1 MAKKHSKA
9 QIAGKLAQANDL
21 AEQGKPQSEIAHALG
36 VSVMTLY
43 RLAEAAAAAE
53 RFGPNQSDTAN
64 RNCRT

>member
-9 QIAGKLAQANDL
+9 QIAGKLAEANDL

-36 VSVMTLY
+36 VSVMTLH
-43 RLAEAAAAAE
+43 RWRKPAAAE